1 MTTSSSLRSSGVRA
15 VSLFVAL
22 GALGF
27 AACSSDENAAPSQPP
42 TFGNGGSAGSSTG
55 GSAGAAA
62 GSGGGTAGSGTGGS
76 TAGSGG
82 TEAGGAAGS
91 TAGGSAGTS
100 SGGSAG
106 TSSGGSGGC
115 STTPTT
121 TTEFLNRCSDN
132 SCTPFDNKTRIP
144 GFTGTLP
151 PLP

>member
-1 MTTSSSLRSSGVRA
+1 MATPVSLRSSAVRA
-15 VSLFVAL
+15 LSLLVAL

-27 AACSSDENAAPSQPP
+27 AACSSDDNAAPSQPP
-42 TFGNGGSAGSSTG
+42 TFGNAGSAGSGTG

-62 GSGGGTAGSGTGGS
+62 GSGGTAAGAAGT
-76 TAGSGG
+76 SGG
-82 TEAGGAAGS
+82 AAGTDAGGAAGT
-91 TAGGSAGTS
+91 TAGGSAGSTT
-100 SGGSAG
+100 GGSAG
-106 TSSGGSGGC
+106 TGSGGC